1 MGFVMIV
8 SIPKSSFHSFFPFPL
23 GFRFLSSAL
32 CLFLF
37 PAFAFPQQPSAPGA
51 SAQMPPIVQQMINQG
66 QVTPQQVQE
75 GMRAVERGQVSPEMM
90 QQLQER
96 ESLGTLTPEEIEAGR
111 RLLDQQM
118 QEPPERRPDE
128 PSARDR
134 PQREEDLRTD
144 EDFFKKT
151 DVREAPSLE
160 IFGHS
165 LFTAPPSTFAPI
177 TAVPVSNDYIV
188 GPGDEI
194 KILMWGRLDASY
206 ALEVD
211 NEGVLLF
218 PRVGPLTVAGLTF
231 GELKEL
237 IRARAEAITGVNV
250 NVSMGKLRSIQVFAL
265 GEVRS
270 PGLYTVSSLA
280 TVTNALLASGGP
292 TQLGSLRKVELKRQ
306 GRTVT
311 TIDLYEFLL
320 QGDTSADTRLMPGD
334 AIFVPQCGPLVTIS
348 GNVKRPAIYEMRDD
362 RMLQNALVLAGGLK
376 PQAYNQ
382 RIQIQRAYENRVQIV
397 LDISYDELHREK
409 PIPLQDGDF
418 VRVFSIHP
426 TPVNAVYLFGNV
438 LRPGEYAYVPGL
450 RILGILPDAQGLD
463 LDTFYN
469 YGLIK
474 RYRIE
479 DARSELIPFHPGK
492 LLLEGDKS
500 QNLALRAKDE
510 IYIFNKALFEDR
522 EYAVVEGEVRRPGR
536 YPIDEMT
543 VRDLILKA
551 GDLTR
556 DAYLP
561 KGQIIRFDQDR
572 NRRTLYFEVA
582 AAMAN
587 DPRHNINIV
596 HEDRIIVHSVWE
608 TRWREHVAIRGEV
621 KNPAEYPLTEG
632 MRLKD
637 LFFKAGRFTRDAYM
651 EIGHLYRTDWRTK
664 EMTILT
670 FNVERALEQDP
681 EHDLLLEDLD
691 QVVVHS
697 TWEYVDRHTVSLIGR
712 VNKPGDYPYAVN
724 MTVRDLIRVGGNVME
739 SAYLERAEL
748 MRFHIVEGKRVET
761 LLIPIDIRRAMA
773 GDPAHNLDLKP
784 YDVVN
789 VKEIPEWKEVRT
801 AVIGGEVLFPGTYQL
816 RKEERLSSLI
826 ERAGGFSE
834 DAYLRGAFFSRES
847 VRSVQRQ
854 RLGDMI
860 RQMEMEVADFASGEA
875 QATLSQED
883 VAAQTQFLAAQRNL
897 IAKLKEV
904 EPTGRVVISL
914 LPTSVM
920 RDASLDMVLENGDR
934 LEVPKSPGTVNILGA
949 VYNPSA
955 LIYEPS
961 RADLG
966 YYLQKTG
973 GPTENAEKARMYVVR
988 ADGTVIARA
997 QTSWFGAAWSEDERR
1012 WEFSRNFERT
1022 ILYPGD
1028 TVLVP
1033 QKVVRPSFMRDVKDI
1048 TTILFQLAV
1057 TAGVLIQQVF

>member
-1 MGFVMIV
+1 MSRSTNTALFYR
-8 SIPKSSFHSFFPFPL
+8 SLIPFFL
-23 GFRFLSSAL
+23 IS
-32 CLFLF
+32 LF
-37 PAFAFPQQPSAPGA
+37 PALALSQQPPAPGA
-51 SAQMPPIVQQMINQG
+51 AAQMPPIVQQMINQG

-75 GMRAVERGQVSPEMM
+75 GMRAVERGQASPEMM
-90 QQLQER
+90 RELQER
-96 ESLGTLTPEEIEAGR
+96 ERLGTLTPEEIEAGKK
-111 RLLDQQM
+111 LLDRQM
-118 QEPPERRPDE
+118 KESPDMKPAEPPAP
-128 PSARDR
+128 DR
-134 PQREEDLRTD
+134 PKTEEPFKPE
-144 EDFFKKT
+144 EDFFKRT
-151 DVREAPSLE
+151 DLPESPSLE
-160 IFGHS
+160 IFGHR
-165 LFTAPPSTFAPI
+165 LFTGPPSTFAPI

-206 ALEVD
+206 SLEVD
-211 NEGVLLF
+211 NEGVILF

-250 NVSMGKLRSIQVFAL
+250 NVSMGKLRTIQVFVL
-265 GEVRS
+265 GEVKS

-280 TVTNALLASGGP
+280 TVINALLTSGGP
-292 TQLGSLRKVELKRQ
+292 THLGSLRKVELKRQ
-306 GRTVT
+306 GKTVT

-320 QGDTSADTRLMPGD
+320 RGDTSADTRLMPGD
-334 AIFVPQCGPLVTIS
+334 AIFVPQCGPLVTVS
-348 GNVKRPAIYEMRDD
+348 GNVKRPAVYEVRDD
-362 RMLQNALVLAGGLK
+362 RTLQNALDLAGGLK

-418 VRVFSIHP
+418 IKVFSIHP

-450 RILGILPDAQGLD
+450 RILDILPDVQSLD
-463 LDTFYN
+463 VDTFYN
-469 YGLIK
+469 YALIK
-474 RYRIE
+474 RYRVE
-479 DARSELIPFHPGK
+479 DAKSELIPFHPGR
-492 LLLEGDKS
+492 LLLSGDRS
-500 QNLALRAKDE
+500 QNLGLKAKDE

-536 YPIDEMT
+536 YPIDEMK
-543 VRDLILKA
+543 VRDIILKA

-556 DAYLP
+556 DAYLS

-572 NRRTLYFEVA
+572 NRHTLYFNLA
-582 AAMAN
+582 AAMNN
-587 DPRHNINIV
+587 DPQHNIKIM

-608 TRWREHVAIRGEV
+608 TKWPEHVTIRGEV
-621 KNPAEYPLTEG
+621 KNPGEYPLTEN

-664 EMTILT
+664 DMTIFT
-670 FNVERALEQDP
+670 FDVEKALEEDP
-681 EHDLLLEDLD
+681 EQNLILEDLD

-697 TWEYVDRHTVSLIGR
+697 TWEYVDRYTVSLSGK
-712 VNKPGDYPYAVN
+712 VNRAGDYPYAVN
-724 MTVRDLIRVGGNVME
+724 MTVKDLILVGGNVMD

-761 LLIPIDIRRAMA
+761 SLITFDIRKAMA
-773 GDPAHNLDLKP
+773 GDPAHNLRLKP
-784 YDVVN
+784 FDVVN

-801 AVIGGEVLFPGTYQL
+801 AVISGEVLFPGAYQL

-834 DAYLRGAFFSRES
+834 EAYLRGALFTRES
-847 VRSVQRQ
+847 VRATQRQ
-854 RLGDMI
+854 RLEDMI
-860 RQMEMEVADFASGEA
+860 RQMEIEVAHYASGEA

-883 VAAQTQFLAAQRNL
+883 VAAQAQFLAAQRNL
-897 IAKLKEV
+897 IAKLKEA

-914 LPTSVM
+914 LPTNVM
-920 RDASLDMVLENGDR
+920 RDASLDTILESGDR
-934 LEVPKSPGTVNILGA
+934 LVVPKSPGTVSVLGA

-955 LIYEPS
+955 LIFES
-961 RADLG
+961 SKADLG
-966 YYLQKTG
+966 YYLIKTG
-973 GPTENAEKARMYVVR
+973 GPTENAERDKMYVVR
-988 ADGTVIARA
+988 ADGTVIAKA
-997 QTSWFGAAWSEDERR
+997 QTSWFGIAWSDDERR
-1012 WEFSRNFERT
+1012 WEFGQDFEKT
-1022 ILYPGD
+1022 TLYPGD

-1048 TTILFQLAV
+1048 TQILFQLAV
-1057 TAGVLIQQVF
+1057 TAGVLIEQVF